1 MGDESKDNAPDRET
15 AEGGLATLV
24 DQVKDE
30 HLVQVEDHPGDYSGC
45 WSMEN
50 ICWDEK
56 QPWEAADEES
66 GDDGDEHQGQ
76 PLLSTSPSSALS
88 HLRKVKCHPV

>member
-1 MGDESKDNAPDRET
+1 MIAVD
-15 AEGGLATLV
+15 V
-24 DQVKDE
+24 DQWKIY
-30 HLVQVEDHPGDYSGC
+30 VE
-45 WSMEN
+45 
-50 ICWDEK
+50 
-56 QPWEAADEES
+56 PWEAADEES